1 MHPEK
6 EAKKNPWQKQYSKYS
21 TIFGKETYL
30 PIDFEKQI
38 KPQRKVTELRGLQG
52 IMTNLPH
59 EYDHENFTNDLF
71 GDDVVNFE

>member
-1 MHPEK
+1 MNKIGFNMHPEK

-38 KPQRKVTELRGLQG
+38 KPQRKV
-52 IMTNLPH
+52 I
-59 EYDHENFTNDLF
+59 
-71 GDDVVNFE
+71 